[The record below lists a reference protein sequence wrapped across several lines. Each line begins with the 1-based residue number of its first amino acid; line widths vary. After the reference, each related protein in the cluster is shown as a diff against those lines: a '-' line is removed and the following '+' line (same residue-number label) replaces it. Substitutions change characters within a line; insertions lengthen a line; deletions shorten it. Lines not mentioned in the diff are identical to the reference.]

1 MEFLLCASHF
11 PKYFTYT
18 NVILIVNHEVSMMI
32 MPTLQTRKLR
42 FRSLEEHFTEFLDL
56 RNKKLNP

>member
-1 MEFLLCASHF
+1 MESLLRASHF
-11 PKYFTYT
+11 PKYFTSS
-18 NVILIVNHEVSMMI
+18 NVILIVNHEVSTMI

-56 RNKKLNP
+56 RTKKLNP

>member
-1 MEFLLCASHF
+1 MEFLLRASHF
-11 PKYFTYT
+11 PKYFTSS
-18 NVILIVNHEVSMMI
+18 NVILIVNHEVSTMI

-56 RNKKLNP
+56 RTKKLNP